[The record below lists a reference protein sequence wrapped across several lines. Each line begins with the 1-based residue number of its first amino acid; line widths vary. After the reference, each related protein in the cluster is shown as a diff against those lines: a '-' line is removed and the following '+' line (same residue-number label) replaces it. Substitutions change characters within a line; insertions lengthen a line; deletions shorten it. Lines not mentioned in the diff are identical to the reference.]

1 MVGRNGQPYSGIYL
15 SVAQT
20 TARRFMILPVSGERS
35 ELSLDDVTYV
45 LPAVVSP
52 SLASSANLTNA
63 PEFSPS
69 TPQALE
75 MLQKLRQIEFAIEEE
90 TKLLV
95 SRGAND
101 LYRLLQSTSA
111 TSAGKRPSPPP
122 TSITITS
129 AVKALRLPPVSTHA
143 IPLARQIAMH
153 RLLLDKPQ
161 HFLADGLAL
170 RVTGKF
176 DLRQPGEADRFEKV
190 RDWTRSQSEE
200 VMGFAEKAAR
210 VREWARANPITT
222 ASIDRELRVR
232 ELPDLEIFRWTEG
245 EQVILQFLRD
255 TLAYERVLQI
265 QPHMAIAPS
274 ILKFVDQKSAEL
286 GYQGWVVDSEVKKG
300 GIRRFLSEVGEV
312 AEWENWVA
320 LEKSTGLQ
328 QWDEMGMKV
337 EKALQ
342 RGKAPAKSTTSKRSL
357 TSTQYYPQDPHDS
370 IRHDFG
376 DTTVYTIDDAGAFEL
391 DDGVSLLPAPPT
403 STGKATHWVHV
414 HIADPTALLHPS
426 HLVSKLARVRDHTE
440 YFPER
445 TWSMLPD
452 SFVEQ
457 EKLSLGSQDGEEQKV
472 MSFGMRIEEET
483 GEIIENE
490 VKVGVVRKVLRLTYA
505 GVDEALGHVLP
516 PRKKAIQHP
525 APSSE
530 ELDVTTK
537 PTRQRAI
544 DDEVLKTDSEA
555 LPALRILHQ
564 LSKKLL
570 ARRAADSALFWNF
583 PTASVSV
590 SPSLSPSF
598 TTSAR
603 PTFYTSSPLVNLHL
617 PSAQDKSFVE
627 SPAGLLV
634 SELMVAANRTAA
646 KFSVENGLAVPF
658 RSQGAPNASQ
668 EAIESILNLRN
679 PETGQAPAMEVLK
692 HGLDF
697 LPGANTP
704 TTGPH
709 WPMGINDSYGYVKVT
724 SPLRRYS
731 DLFTHWQL
739 KSALLPSSSAPSYST
754 PRFDLPSVLSHIQG
768 FDVAAKARHRLS
780 DAASTFWSLF
790 VISRKLSLLSQ
801 LSSPTSNLSASDIA
815 SEDTEFINLLA
826 GGLTAIP
833 LRVSAHSAFDNLHVQ
848 QVLIPQLGVR
858 GTLQVEKLDMA
869 PQVGEEVNVKIDEVI
884 LSSRSKVVVSR
895 R

>member
-1 MVGRNGQPYSGIYL
+1 
-15 SVAQT
+15 
-20 TARRFMILPVSGERS
+20 MILPVSGERS
-35 ELSLDDVTYV
+35 EMSLDDITYV
-45 LPAVVSP
+45 LPGVVPS

-63 PEFSPS
+63 PELSPS

-75 MLQKLRQIEFAIEEE
+75 MLQKLREIEFAIEEE
-90 TKLLV
+90 TKLLIH
-95 SRGAND
+95 RGAND
-101 LYRLLQSTSA
+101 LYRLLQSPSPTP
-111 TSAGKRPSPPP
+111 AGKRPSSPP
-122 TSITITS
+122 TSITISS
-129 AVKALRLPPVSTHA
+129 AVKALRLPPASSSSSHSV
-143 IPLARQIAMH
+143 PLARQIAMH
-153 RLLLDKPQ
+153 RILLEKPQ
-161 HFLADGLAL
+161 YFLADGLAL

-176 DLRQPGEADRFEKV
+176 DLREPGEADRFEKV
-190 RDWTRSQSEE
+190 RDWTRSQSVE
-200 VMGFAEKAAR
+200 VTGFAEKAAR
-210 VREWARANPITT
+210 VREWDRKNPITLI
-222 ASIDRELRVR
+222 SEQGRLERRD
-232 ELPDLEIFRWTEG
+232 LPDEVTFRWTQG
-245 EQVILQFLRD
+245 EQVILRFLRD
-255 TLAYERVLQI
+255 TLAYERVLQS

-286 GYQGWVVDSEVKKG
+286 GFEGWVADTEVKKG

-312 AEWENWVA
+312 AEWENWAA

-328 QWDEMGMKV
+328 QWDEMGVKV
-337 EKALQ
+337 EKALK
-342 RGKAPAKSTTSKRSL
+342 RGKGATKSTPSKGPL

-376 DTTVYTIDDAGAFEL
+376 NTTVYTIDDAGAFEL
-391 DDGVSLLPAPPT
+391 DDGISLSPAPPT
-403 STGKATHWVHV
+403 STGKPTHWVHV

-452 SFVEQ
+452 SFVES
-457 EKLSLGSQDGEEQKV
+457 EKLSLGSREGQEQKV

-516 PRKKAIQHP
+516 PRKKGVQHP
-525 APSSE
+525 APSIGE
-530 ELDVTTK
+530 PDVTRN

-544 DDEVLKTDSEA
+544 DDPALKTDPEA
-555 LPALRILHQ
+555 VPALRTLHK

-598 TTSAR
+598 ATSSS
-603 PTFYTSSPLVNLHL
+603 PTFYSTSPLVNLHL
-617 PSAQDKSFVE
+617 PSSQDQSYVE
-627 SPAGLLV
+627 SPASLLV

-646 KFSVENGLAVPF
+646 KFSVENGIAVPF
-658 RSQGAPNASQ
+658 RTQGAPNASQ
-668 EAIESILNLRN
+668 EAIEQVLKLRN
-679 PETGQAPAMEVLK
+679 PETGQAPAIEVLK
-692 HGLDF
+692 NGLDF

-790 VISRKLSLLSQ
+790 VISRKLSLLQQ
-801 LSSPTSNLSASDIA
+801 LSSATSSLSASDI
-815 SEDTEFINLLA
+815 SPEDTQFINLLA

-833 LRVSAHSAFDNLHVQ
+833 LRISAHSAFDNLHVQ
-848 QVLIPQLGVR
+848 PVLIPQLGVR